1 VKLARAD
8 IKALYGNQNIAKSLI
23 VHHMQST
30 NVLAY
35 FVPQMAGY
43 VLNIG
48 LKRM

>member
-1 VKLARAD
+1 MAD
-8 IKALYGNQNIAKSLI
+8 IKALYGNQNIARFLI

-35 FVPQMAGY
+35 FVSQMAGC
-43 VLNIG
+43 VLDIG